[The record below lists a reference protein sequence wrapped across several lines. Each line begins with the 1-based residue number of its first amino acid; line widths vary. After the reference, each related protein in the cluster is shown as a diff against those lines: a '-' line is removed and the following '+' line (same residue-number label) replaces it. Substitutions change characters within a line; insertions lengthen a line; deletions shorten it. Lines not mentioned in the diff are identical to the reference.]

1 MRPERLPAR
10 RVSAPG
16 GATRYKFPMADDPVA
31 ALYGLP
37 LDEFVPARNALA
49 RDLRKDGDKERA
61 AEVAKLKRPSVAAW
75 AVNQLARRNRKE
87 LDILLDT
94 GHRLRTGQVEALE
107 KGDAAK
113 FEAARR
119 DHERSV
125 RDLVGA
131 ARDLLASERGAS
143 SDQMLSSIERTLRYA
158 SIDEAQRPVLASGR
172 LVEEVEATGF
182 DAFAGMAL
190 SSPPAR
196 PAKQGAH
203 TKAAGAQRGDDA
215 RQRKERIAAA
225 QKTLKLA
232 RERER
237 DARQRL
243 RDAERDERAAA
254 KELERAGGEAAAA
267 REALEAAS
275 TEAREAAAALE
286 DER

>member
-1 MRPERLPAR
+1 
-10 RVSAPG
+10 
-16 GATRYKFPMADDPVA
+16 MAEDLVGE
-31 ALYGLP
+31 LYGLP
-37 LDEFVPARNALA
+37 LEEFVPARNALA
-49 RDLRKDGDKERA
+49 RELRKDGDKERA

-107 KGDAAK
+107 RGDAAK

-119 DHERSV
+119 DHERAV

-131 ARDLLASERGAS
+131 ARDLLASERSTS

-158 SIDEAQRPVLASGR
+158 SIDEEERPALASGR

-182 DAFAGMAL
+182 DAFAGLAL
-190 SSPPAR
+190 ASAPPVPSRPAR
-196 PAKQGAH
+196 KEAR
-203 TKAAGAQRGDDA
+203 TKAARSEDA
-215 RQRKERIAAA
+215 RQRKDRIAEA
-225 QKTLKLA
+225 QQTLKLS

-237 DARQRL
+237 DAQQCL
-243 RDAERDERAAA
+243 RDAERDEQAAA
-254 KELERAGGEAAAA
+254 KALERAGGEVAAA

-275 TEAREAAAALE
+275 TEAREAADRLDA
-286 DER
+286 ER